1 MSSISVLLNINI
13 QINIYTMYKEQPN
26 LKLPGN
32 DSNQCKTE
40 HVYEYVYGTLYSLP
54 PYSKSRYNLCS
65 NDKVLKILSGI
76 THLCDWEIIYEV
88 LNVQGNRFDI

>member
-1 MSSISVLLNINI
+1 MSSISVLLKINI
-13 QINIYTMYKEQPN
+13 QINIYTIYKEQPN

-32 DSNQCKTE
+32 DSINAKQSTST
-40 HVYEYVYGTLYSLP
+40 YVYSTLYFLP
-54 PYSKSRYNLCS
+54 PYSNSSYNLCS

-88 LNVQGNRFDI
+88 VNVQGNRFDI